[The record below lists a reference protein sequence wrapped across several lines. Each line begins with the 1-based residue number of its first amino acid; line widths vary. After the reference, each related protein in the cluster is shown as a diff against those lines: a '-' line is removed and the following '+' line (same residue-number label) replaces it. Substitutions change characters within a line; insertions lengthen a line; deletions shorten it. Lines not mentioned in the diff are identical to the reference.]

1 MKKMR
6 WRYLNFMLWQRW
18 FQRHPRLKRF
28 LQWAK
33 TKSLPGFFGV
43 PIYDVA
49 WFFYRELQ
57 KQDLFVRANAIAF
70 SFFLS
75 LFPTIIALF
84 TLIPVFKVLFL
95 DYLPGGNN
103 FDVLLQ
109 SEIKKIM
116 PGMAGDR
123 LFFFVEDIT
132 SNPRIGLLSLGFLFA
147 IYFGSNGML
156 SLMRSFDKT
165 YPEAFKKRGSWMKRW
180 IAIWLTVM
188 LTSFV
193 VVSIVL
199 IILGQSIIQSLSDW
213 LNLSSV
219 TWFFLGLLRW
229 VVIISLYYVSIT
241 MTYRHGAALIRKF
254 RFFTPGAALASLLSL
269 LSSVGFSF
277 YVDSFNNYNRFY
289 GSIGAIV
296 VLMLWIQMN
305 SMWLLIGYELNA
317 SIAVN
322 RSMRIRILEKGGHL
336 PVEHDDE
343 AH

>member
-1 MKKMR
+1 
-6 WRYLNFMLWQRW
+6 MLWQRW
-18 FQRHPRLKRF
+18 FQRHPRLKQF
-28 LQWAK
+28 LNWAK

-49 WFFYRELQ
+49 LFFYRELQ
-57 KQDLFVRANAIAF
+57 KHDLFIRANAIAF

-84 TLIPVFKVLFL
+84 TLIPVLKLMFL
-95 DYLPGGNN
+95 DYLPGGEN

-116 PGMAGDR
+116 PGMAGDN

-132 SNPRIGLLSLGFLFA
+132 NNPRIGLLSLGFLFA

-156 SLMRSFDKT
+156 SLMRGFDKT
-165 YPEAFKKRGSWMKRW
+165 YPDAFKKRGSWMKRW
-180 IAIWLTVM
+180 IAIWLTV
-188 LTSFV
+188 LLSVFV
-193 VVSIVL
+193 VVSVVL
-199 IILGQSIIQSLSDW
+199 IILGQTIIQTLAAW
-213 LNLSSV
+213 LNLSGI

-241 MTYRHGAALIRKF
+241 MTYRHGAALINKF
-254 RFFTPGAALASLLSL
+254 RFFTPGAALASLLTL

-322 RSMRIRILEKGGHL
+322 RSMRIRILEKNNCPPVL
-336 PVEHDDE
+336 PELEVIEKSKTRPL
-343 AH
+343 